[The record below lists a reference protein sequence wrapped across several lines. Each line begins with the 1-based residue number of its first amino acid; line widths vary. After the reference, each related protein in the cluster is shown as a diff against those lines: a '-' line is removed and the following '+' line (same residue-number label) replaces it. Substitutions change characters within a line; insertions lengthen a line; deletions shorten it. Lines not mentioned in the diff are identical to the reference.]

1 MVTAKS
7 GTGASQEFFYEP
19 GGLLQDVNEVLNS
32 TSGNDKVSGEKIL
45 QLYKRAGISG
55 APRSAAPTT
64 AGTVSGG
71 KVR

>member
-19 GGLLQDVNEVLNS
+19 GGLLEDVNEVLNS
-32 TSGNDKVSGEKIL
+32 TSGNNKVSGEKIL
-45 QLYKRAGISG
+45 QLYKDVGLSG
-55 APRSAAPTT
+55 ATRAATPT
-64 AGTVSGG
+64 AKGTVSGG